1 MDFTAGLMPLDTA
14 LAQMLDRIT
23 PLNATET
30 VPLLQAFSRVTAHDI
45 VSPLDVPGFDNA
57 AMDGY
62 AVRLN
67 DLRDGAAL
75 PVAGKAFAGPP
86 GNPPRPAGGRF
97 RLNTRAPGAAGGR
110 GGGGGG
116 AFSPAPAPRPPPA
129 GRAGTCIR
137 IMTGA
142 PVPEG
147 CDAVVMQEETEQTE
161 AGVRFIAPVKAGQH
175 IRRRGEDIAH
185 GAVVFPAG
193 TPLTVAELPVL
204 ASLGIAEVEVVRKV
218 RVAVFSTGD
227 ELQLPGQPLGDGQ
240 IYDTNRLAVHLM
252 LQQLGYEVINL
263 GIIPDDPAKLRDAF
277 IAADQQ
283 ADVVISSGGVSVGE
297 ADYTKTILEEL
308 GEIGFWKLAIKPGK
322 PFAFGKLSSSWFCGL
337 PGNPVS
343 ATVTFCQLVQPL
355 LAKLSGKHGPLQAPR
370 LRVRAATRLKKSPGR
385 LDFQRGILQRN
396 PDGELVVNT
405 TGHQGS
411 HIFSSFSLGNC
422 FIVLERER
430 GHVEAGEWV
439 EVEPFS
445 HLFGGL

>member
-14 LAQMLDRIT
+14 LTQMLNRIT

-30 VPLLQAFSRVTAHDI
+30 VPLLQAFSRVTAHDL
-45 VSPLDVPGFDNA
+45 VSPLDVPGFDNS

-62 AVRLN
+62 AVRLAE
-67 DLRDGAAL
+67 LTDGAVL
-75 PVAGKAFAGPP
+75 PVAGKAFAGQP
-86 GNPPRPAGGRF
+86 
-97 RLNTRAPGAAGGR
+97 
-110 GGGGGG
+110 
-116 AFSPAPAPRPPPA
+116 FSDVWPV
-129 GRAGTCIR
+129 GTCIR

-147 CDAVVMQEETEQTE
+147 CDAVVMQEQTEQTDG
-161 AGVRFIAPVKAGQH
+161 GVRFIAPVKSGQN
-175 IRRRGEDIAH
+175 IRRRGEDIAN

-193 TPLTVAELPVL
+193 TRLTVAELPVL
-204 ASLGIAEVEVVRKV
+204 ASLGIAEVEVIRKV

-227 ELQLPGQPLGDGQ
+227 ELQLPGQPLADGQ

-252 LQQLGYEVINL
+252 LQELGCEVVNL
-263 GIIPDDPAKLRDAF
+263 GIIPDDPAKLREVF
-277 IAADQQ
+277 IQADQQ

-297 ADYTKTILEEL
+297 ADYTKEILEEL

-322 PFAFGKLSSSWFCGL
+322 PFAFGKLNHSWFCGL

-343 ATVTFCQLVQPL
+343 AALTFYQLVQPL
-355 LAKLSGKHGPLQAPR
+355 LAKLSGNVGQTQPMR
-370 LRVRAATRLKKSPGR
+370 LRVRAASRLKKSPGR
-385 LDFQRGILQRN
+385 LDFQRGVLQRN
-396 PDGELVVNT
+396 PDGELVVSS

-430 GHVEAGEWV
+430 GNVEAGEWV
-439 EVEPFS
+439 EVEPFN

>member
-75 PVAGKAFAGPP
+75 PVAGKAFAGQPFNDAWP
-86 GNPPRPAGGRF
+86 
-97 RLNTRAPGAAGGR
+97 
-110 GGGGGG
+110 
-116 AFSPAPAPRPPPA
+116 
-129 GRAGTCIR
+129 AGTCIR

-252 LQQLGYEVINL
+252 LQQLGL
-263 GIIPDDPAKLRDAF
+263 
-277 IAADQQ
+277 
-283 ADVVISSGGVSVGE
+283 
-297 ADYTKTILEEL
+297 
-308 GEIGFWKLAIKPGK
+308 
-322 PFAFGKLSSSWFCGL
+322 
-337 PGNPVS
+337 
-343 ATVTFCQLVQPL
+343 
-355 LAKLSGKHGPLQAPR
+355 
-370 LRVRAATRLKKSPGR
+370 
-385 LDFQRGILQRN
+385 
-396 PDGELVVNT
+396 
-405 TGHQGS
+405 
-411 HIFSSFSLGNC
+411 
-422 FIVLERER
+422 R
-430 GHVEAGEWV
+430 GH
-439 EVEPFS
+439 
-445 HLFGGL
+445 

>member
-14 LAQMLDRIT
+14 LTQMLNRIT

-30 VPLLQAFSRVTAHDI
+30 VPLLQAFSRVTAHDL
-45 VSPLDVPGFDNA
+45 VSPLDVPGFDNS

-62 AVRLN
+62 AVRLAE
-67 DLRDGAAL
+67 LTDGAVL
-75 PVAGKAFAGPP
+75 PVAGKAFAGQPFNDVWP
-86 GNPPRPAGGRF
+86 
-97 RLNTRAPGAAGGR
+97 
-110 GGGGGG
+110 
-116 AFSPAPAPRPPPA
+116 
-129 GRAGTCIR
+129 AGTCIR

-147 CDAVVMQEETEQTE
+147 CDAVVMQEQTEQTDG
-161 AGVRFIAPVKAGQH
+161 GVRFIAPVKSGQN
-175 IRRRGEDIAH
+175 IRRRGEDIAN

-193 TPLTVAELPVL
+193 TRLTVAELPVL
-204 ASLGIAEVEVVRKV
+204 ASLGIAEVDVVRKV

-227 ELQLPGQPLGDGQ
+227 ELQLPGQPLADGQ

-252 LQQLGYEVINL
+252 LQELGCEVVNL
-263 GIIPDDPAKLRDAF
+263 GIIPDDPAKLREVF
-277 IAADQQ
+277 IQADQQ

-297 ADYTKTILEEL
+297 ADYTKEILEEL

-322 PFAFGKLSSSWFCGL
+322 PFAFGKLNHSWFCGL

-343 ATVTFCQLVQPL
+343 AALTFYQLVQPL
-355 LAKLSGKHGPLQAPR
+355 LAKLSSNVGQTQPMR
-370 LRVRAATRLKKSPGR
+370 LRVRAASRLKKSPGR
-385 LDFQRGILQRN
+385 LDFQRGVLQRN
-396 PDGELVVNT
+396 PDGELVVSS

-430 GHVEAGEWV
+430 DNVEAGEWV
-439 EVEPFS
+439 EVEPFN